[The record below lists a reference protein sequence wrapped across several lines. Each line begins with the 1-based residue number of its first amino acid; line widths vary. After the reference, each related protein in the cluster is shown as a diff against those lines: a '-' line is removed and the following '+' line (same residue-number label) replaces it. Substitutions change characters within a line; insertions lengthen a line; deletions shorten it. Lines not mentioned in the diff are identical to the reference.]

1 MIVNENDVLTQAA
14 AIAAEWKDRPGALL
28 SVLHEVQAVTGN
40 ALSQAV
46 AEVISR
52 EMRLPLSQVYN
63 AATFYS
69 FSPLKTR

>member
-1 MIVNENDVLTQAA
+1 MKRCPHQAA
-14 AIAAEWKDRPGALL
+14 AIAAEWKIAGALL

-52 EMRLPLSQVYN
+52 EMRPALISKFIML
-63 AATFYS
+63 ATFYS
-69 FSPLKTR
+69 FFST